1 MQAPPPGPPRWSFM
15 LPPCFPSLARSNSLR
30 RSGSAPVSPKRP
42 LDGDGPPSAVVREV
56 ARRNDPPP
64 KRVSRPAVDSTRKLG
79 HVYTPQIARPEGQPA
94 KSASEEPGWD
104 PLAHP
109 ESASVPP
116 VQDPPAKPT
125 VAVGESVI
133 PELRD
138 GLVHGVGLAEPGA
151 DASPLQE
158 LQLLQIL
165 EESGVDVRQYAKRL
179 DAQVKGERRHST
191 AFELQLT
198 FHSAA
203 EQWCRSTRSVAAE
216 SRSLIGE
223 VRQSADVVLKQ
234 VLYLRTF
241 VDLLRSQSDDFGKS
255 VDGIRLRMERTI
267 DAELQKTYEHA
278 KKLDKQL
285 ADADARF
292 EARLEESVDLAQ
304 KRVTAIFEQAQAS
317 GREAQ
322 QSMTQISQGATAA
335 LTTLQRVEQSVHA
348 FEERSSHVERDMKQ
362 ADRLFSGM
370 AERFQ
375 SPVGLAAGFGSV
387 LGAGIGAFL
396 AVLLYMFF
404 TRVG

>member
-1 MQAPPPGPPRWSFM
+1 M
-15 LPPCFPSLARSNSLR
+15 
-30 RSGSAPVSPKRP
+30 
-42 LDGDGPPSAVVREV
+42 
-56 ARRNDPPP
+56 
-64 KRVSRPAVDSTRKLG
+64 
-79 HVYTPQIARPEGQPA
+79 
-94 KSASEEPGWD
+94 
-104 PLAHP
+104 AHP

-116 VQDPPAKPT
+116 VQDPPTKPT
-125 VAVGESVI
+125 VGVGESVI

-203 EQWCRSTRSVAAE
+203 EQWRRSTRSVAAE

-241 VDLLRSQSDDFGKS
+241 VDLLRSQSDEFGKS

-278 KKLDKQL
+278 QKLDKHL
-285 ADADARF
+285 IDADARF

-304 KRVTAIFEQAQAS
+304 KRINAIFEQAQLS

-387 LGAGIGAFL
+387 VGAGIGAFL

-404 TRVG
+404 SRVG